1 MVFNQFLD
9 SSIIMLCIRTLIM
22 LSQMRMLR
30 IQHSPSDDIGGL
42 SDASRQKINQ
52 FKSFGWILRFTET
65 RDARIRVLTWDL
77 LTQLF
82 DYEFLQSHP
91 SVIHQSINAYLKDR
105 ELYCVKISVLKFL
118 NKVCDALIKNC
129 EETGGPN
136 DDLVDVNS
144 QCAGLHGRSTE
155 ADSVKIEKITVKTLL
170 QTLNRQGL
178 ISQIHKILSR
188 KDCPLQFLTL
198 SLKLLHNLTQMDYTK
213 AIPVLTQL
221 DYWTFLVELL
231 DIEALMKIENHE
243 SKAILK
249 DLKGQLPASGNLPPN
264 GLINVVKPCENL
276 DLIYMSLNSIL
287 DFLFE
292 AFKRD
297 S

>member
-1 MVFNQFLD
+1 
-9 SSIIMLCIRTLIM
+9 
-22 LSQMRMLR
+22 
-30 IQHSPSDDIGGL
+30 
-42 SDASRQKINQ
+42 
-52 FKSFGWILRFTET
+52 
-65 RDARIRVLTWDL
+65 
-77 LTQLF
+77 
-82 DYEFLQSHP
+82 
-91 SVIHQSINAYLKDR
+91 
-105 ELYCVKISVLKFL
+105 
-118 NKVCDALIKNC
+118 
-129 EETGGPN
+129 
-136 DDLVDVNS
+136 
-144 QCAGLHGRSTE
+144 
-155 ADSVKIEKITVKTLL
+155 
-170 QTLNRQGL
+170 
-178 ISQIHKILSR
+178 
-188 KDCPLQFLTL
+188 
-198 SLKLLHNLTQMDYTK
+198 MDYTK

-243 SKAILK
+243 SRAILK